1 MYEKEILNFCNNIY
15 CLRKNNHFS
24 KAEMCR
30 RIKVSIKTLSLLE
43 NGIIPP
49 KISCEI
55 IFNVSKEFNIKPK
68 ELFEPM
74 E

>member
-30 RIKVSIKTLSLLE
+30 RIKVSIKTLSMLGKCKLYV
-43 NGIIPP
+43 NF
-49 KISCEI
+49 KVCREI
-55 IFNVSKEFNIKPK
+55 YSRQT
-68 ELFEPM
+68 
-74 E
+74 